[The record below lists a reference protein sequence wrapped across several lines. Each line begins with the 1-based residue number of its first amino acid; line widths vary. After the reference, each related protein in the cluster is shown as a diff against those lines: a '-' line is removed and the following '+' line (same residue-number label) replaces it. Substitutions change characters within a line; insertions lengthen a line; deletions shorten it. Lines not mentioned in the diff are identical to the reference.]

1 MVQATI
7 RGFLQRRKYRIQKMT
22 SEVQSKYFKSDEA
35 KETLVGMYKMTA
47 QLNYRIYTY
56 KTGATYQGQ
65 WKGGLRHGRGVMIW
79 PDSARY
85 DGEWQFNQA
94 CGQGKFFHT
103 DGDIYDGE
111 WLNNKANGKGVYT
124 NVKGARYDGYWKED

>member
-47 QLNYRIYTY
+47 QLNYRIYTRPTRASGRAACV
-56 KTGATYQGQ
+56 TGVA
-65 WKGGLRHGRGVMIW
+65 
-79 PDSARY
+79 
-85 DGEWQFNQA
+85 
-94 CGQGKFFHT
+94 
-103 DGDIYDGE
+103 
-111 WLNNKANGKGVYT
+111 
-124 NVKGARYDGYWKED
+124 